1 MLILQIH
8 EKSSEDYVVIR
19 DETGR
24 EVCRVFV
31 SEVRGDKARLGF
43 VAPHQIAVNRREID
57 REKFPNGGVKPTY
70 RPHCAICKCPLHATD
85 DDGTG
90 AHRVCAERELKS

>member
-57 REKFPNGGVKPTY
+57 REKFPAGWKPKTT
-70 RPHCAICKCPLHATD
+70 PTCAICKCPLHVTD

-90 AHRVCAERELKS
+90 AHRVCAERELNS